1 MNNDRF
7 FNEDV
12 MNKFDV
18 VWLNVSPSLKRLD
31 QPLLRQLNSDRQ
43 VFYWQYIQT
52 LDEASSLDE
61 AVQLLEEYLGTIDRP
76 VHLMGHGL
84 SGVVGLLFAQQYPE
98 KVRSMTLLAVSPEIA
113 TTWHAYYYLQRSL
126 SPCSQT
132 RVLAQMAHNLF
143 GKQIPGSIQGVMH
156 ALEKDLDLA
165 PHPHSLYR
173 LASLPKMLIEPPLL
187 VCGGSNDSIVPP
199 SMLRRWIDG
208 FKTGDT
214 IWSCPIGQHF
224 FHFLHAPLVAEQ
236 LLAFWHQI
244 DRLDSSDRAIKI
256 TATPTEPAY
265 AG

>member
-1 MNNDRF
+1 MLKHRF
-7 FNEDV
+7 LRLEDV
-12 MNKFDV
+12 MSKFDV

-31 QPLLRQLNSDRQ
+31 QPLLKQLSGDRQ

-61 AVQLLEEYLGTIDRP
+61 AVRLLGEYLGTIDRP

-84 SGVVGLLFAQQYPE
+84 SGVVGLLFAQRHPE

-132 RVLAQMAHNLF
+132 RVLAQMVHNLF
-143 GKQIPGSIQGVMH
+143 GKQLPGSIQSVMN

-173 LASLPKMLIEPPLL
+173 LDSLPKMLIEPPLL
-187 VCGGSNDSIVPP
+187 VCGGINDSIVPP
-199 SMLRRWIDG
+199 SVLRGWIDG

-214 IWSCPIGQHF
+214 VWFCPMGQHF

-236 LLAFWHQI
+236 LLQFWQQI
-244 DRLDSSDRAIKI
+244 DRLESETLAIDV
-256 TATPTEPAY
+256 TATTKHTY
-265 AG
+265 AS